1 MEELGADWRDR
12 VASFE
17 ETPFA
22 AASIGQVHLGVLK
35 DGTEVA
41 MKIQVNVDPNVEKL
55 PGFEPRLCKED
66 ALATGRGQSL

>member
-1 MEELGADWRDR
+1 MVADHALFLTLQGVLVEELGTDWQEK

-22 AASIGQVHLGVLK
+22 AASIGQVHLGLLK

-41 MKIQVNVDPNVEKL
+41 MKIQV
-55 PGFEPRLCKED
+55 KE
-66 ALATGRGQSL
+66 LERRKFCL

>member
-1 MEELGADWRDR
+1 MEELGTDWQEK

-41 MKIQVNVDPNVEKL
+41 VKIQV
-55 PGFEPRLCKED
+55 KE
-66 ALATGRGQSL
+66 R